1 MAENRAEGIDTAN
14 SYEKPPSSNA
24 SSMLTRKRLHPSTTG
39 DEGTQPDDTGDLV
52 PSTKRSPS
60 QEGDSSDAESVVS
73 GPGAYSPRHSHSR
86 SGSREGEGPEGEER
100 GEEGNGAESGGSLQD
115 LPPDALLAST
125 LPQFASQMRPYL
137 WVEFPSATASQ
148 INAIIHS
155 KWKALKASSL
165 TMLSRSYIA
174 TLPESK
180 GSCSKLVSAYI
191 LDLPDLLNLPNP
203 LDLPDPLDLRD
214 LGQRE

>member
-1 MAENRAEGIDTAN
+1 MGGKRLGGIVSQNKQVDTVAAKDDLLKEEGEVGLPKCDQTAPLP
-14 SYEKPPSSNA
+14 PPSS
-24 SSMLTRKRLHPSTTG
+24 PS
-39 DEGTQPDDTGDLV
+39 PPL
-52 PSTKRSPS
+52 PSPPLPSPPLPS
-60 QEGDSSDAESVVS
+60 
-73 GPGAYSPRHSHSR
+73 
-86 SGSREGEGPEGEER
+86 
-100 GEEGNGAESGGSLQD
+100 GSLQD